1 MATSGPDDEYW
12 EDTEISAMPFRPRPL
27 PIGTL
32 LLLFGLLVLA
42 FAGLA
47 AYGCWLALS
56 AEYLHDD
63 YQSAIL
69 FRLGGLTA
77 AGTFLGSALIYF
89 GLRFYPT
96 TQSSTVPD
104 RRRFPL
110 RFPLPRRFS
119 V

>member
-12 EDTEISAMPFRPRPL
+12 EDTDTSAMPFRPRPL

-47 AYGCWLALS
+47 AYGCWLAVS
-56 AEYLHDD
+56 AEYLNDD
-63 YQSAIL
+63 FQAGIL
-69 FRLGGLTA
+69 FRLGALTA
-77 AGTFLGSALIYF
+77 AGALLGSALIYF
-89 GLRFYPT
+89 GLRFYPST
-96 TQSSTVPD
+96 SSAPLPE
-104 RRRFPL
+104 RRRPL
-110 RFPLPRRFS
+110 FKFPLPRRFS

>member
-1 MATSGPDDEYW
+1 MATSGPEDEFW
-12 EDTEISAMPFRPRPL
+12 EDTVISAMPFRPRPL

-56 AEYLHDD
+56 AEYLNDD
-63 YQSAIL
+63 FQAGIL
-69 FRLGGLTA
+69 FRLGGMSA
-77 AGTFLGSALIYF
+77 AGALLGAALIYF

-96 TQSSTVPD
+96 TASPSVPD
-104 RRRFPL
+104 RRRYL
-110 RFPLPRRFS
+110 LKFPLPRRFS